1 MAVPILSS
9 HPISTLPRDSELS
22 QILELRDPF
31 LIPLADLDLL
41 IQEAPTARMQ
51 GYLFGVRDM
60 RLMLNA
66 CTGLEVTA

>member
-9 HPISTLPRDSELS
+9 HPISTLPRNSALS

-31 LIPLADLDLL
+31 LIPLADLESL

-60 RLMLNA
+60 RLMLKA
-66 CTGLEVTA
+66 CTGQEVAL